1 MHVEMIE
8 GIKKL
13 NYNIMKNL
21 FLFFT
26 LSFFFFAACDVDK
39 TEKGESPE
47 LDVDVDADPGEL
59 PEYDVDWANVT
70 VDTRTKTV
78 TVPKVVIVQEEEQ
91 VEVPYVDIS
100 MPDKETVERTIM
112 VEAQVASVMHNLNIM
127 SVYAKDDELIVIAN
141 LQATDQSLE
150 DRVVRVSDQLILNVP
165 DDLDIEKYI
174 IGERPTGEY
183 NDQYEYIQSIDELDL
198 DEAQQIYS
206 S

>member
-1 MHVEMIE
+1 
-8 GIKKL
+8 
-13 NYNIMKNL
+13 MKNL
-21 FLFFT
+21 FFLFIC
-26 LSFFFFAACDVDK
+26 LSFFLTTSCDVDK
-39 TEKGESPE
+39 TEQGEAPE
-47 LDVDVDADPGEL
+47 LDVDVQADPGEL

-112 VEAQVASVMHNLNIM
+112 VEAQVANMMHNLNIM

-141 LQATDQSLE
+141 LESTDQNLE

-174 IGERPTGEY
+174 VGERPTGEY
-183 NDQYEYIQSIDELDL
+183 NDQYEYVQSIEELDL